1 MKKIFMWIVL
11 MFINMALWAGNEKPI
26 KITEMPLKAQQFIQ
40 NFFPAHSIAL
50 AKMDT
55 EFLSKNYDV
64 IFTNGDKVEF
74 DKQGRWTNIDCE
86 HSMVPIAV
94 IPHAIQ
100 DYVQKQYPNAKI
112 LKIEMTDRKGYDVE
126 LSNGLEIEFDKKF
139 NVIDID
145 R

>member
-1 MKKIFMWIVL
+1 MKKIFMWIVA

-26 KITEMPLKAQQFIQ
+26 KVIEMPVKAQRFIQ
-40 NFFPAHSIAL
+40 TFFSAHSIAL

-55 EFLSKNYDV
+55 EFLSRNYDV

-86 HSMVPIAV
+86 HSMVPTAV
-94 IPHAIQ
+94 IPQAIK

-112 LKIEMTDRKGYDVE
+112 LKMEMTDRKGYDVE
-126 LSNGLEIEFDKKF
+126 LSNDVEIEFDKKF